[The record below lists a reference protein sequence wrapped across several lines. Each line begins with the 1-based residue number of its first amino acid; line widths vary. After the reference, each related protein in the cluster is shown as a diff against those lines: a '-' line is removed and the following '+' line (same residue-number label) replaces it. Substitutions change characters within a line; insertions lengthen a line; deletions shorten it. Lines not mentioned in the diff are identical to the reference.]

1 MYYNEIKTMCYLVIA
16 LLASR
21 VFSLTPEAGTFTA
34 VTAIICIAF
43 SLYTFSF
50 EQDQYKQGKQPLVY
64 FIINLFC
71 IASLFVGQAYLALR

>member
-21 VFSLTPEAGTFTA
+21 VFSLTPEAGTATIIT
-34 VTAIICIAF
+34 VTISIAF
-43 SLYTFSF
+43 SLVAFNF
-50 EQDQYKQGKQPLVY
+50 EQDQYKQGKQPLAY

-71 IASLFVGQAYLALR
+71 IASLLVGQAYLALS